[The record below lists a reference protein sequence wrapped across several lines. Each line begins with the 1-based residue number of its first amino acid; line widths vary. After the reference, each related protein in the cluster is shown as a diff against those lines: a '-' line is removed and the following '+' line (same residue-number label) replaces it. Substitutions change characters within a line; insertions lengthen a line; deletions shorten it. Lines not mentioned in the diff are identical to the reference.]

1 MKIYSALRALHARR
15 ARVGAPA
22 PCPQIP
28 GRAAEIFFLRVH
40 FHKRKKFRGR
50 RFQDKSKICTYSRT
64 LGGKLG
70 AIQHKTTQTEPSFGV
85 KRPHQ
90 NKPKCKKSQDWTFTR
105 TQMASQKQNKT
116 QRSSRLNLHAGPTG
130 NTKRRFWNSTFN
142 ALFSKVNLHSK
153 SLFVTPPICLYKSG
167 ANSIIGRSN

>member
-1 MKIYSALRALHARR
+1 MSEFRNVRIRTHTAPGLTCGALLNPWYDLRAYGARIARGCGARKIPGMVCSCALRARR
-15 ARVGAPA
+15 ARIGAPA

-28 GRAAEIFFLRVH
+28 GRAAENFFLRVH

-85 KRPHQ
+85 KRPHK
-90 NKPKCKKSQDWTFTR
+90 NKPKCKKSQD
-105 TQMASQKQNKT
+105 
-116 QRSSRLNLHAGPTG
+116 
-130 NTKRRFWNSTFN
+130 
-142 ALFSKVNLHSK
+142 
-153 SLFVTPPICLYKSG
+153 
-167 ANSIIGRSN
+167 